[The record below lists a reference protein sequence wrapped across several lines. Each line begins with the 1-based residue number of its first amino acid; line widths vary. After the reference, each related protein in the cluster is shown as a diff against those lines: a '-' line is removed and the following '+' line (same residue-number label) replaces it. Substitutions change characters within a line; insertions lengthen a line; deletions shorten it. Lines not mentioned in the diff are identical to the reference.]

1 MGSDR
6 ERLLLRPINPVQ
18 TRVRQYLRC
27 CTVGNEQTALDV
39 LPGQASIPI
48 GFRDILGF
56 NSDADGP
63 ESLGII
69 GIKFALFNGRQHGY
83 FGH

>member
-1 MGSDR
+1 MCSDR
-6 ERLLLRPINPVQ
+6 ERLLLRPFNPVQ

-27 CTVGNEQTALDV
+27 CTVGNDGAAGV
-39 LPGQASIPI
+39 LSGQASIP
-48 GFRDILGF
+48 RWVSDILGF
-56 NSDADGP
+56 YANTDGS